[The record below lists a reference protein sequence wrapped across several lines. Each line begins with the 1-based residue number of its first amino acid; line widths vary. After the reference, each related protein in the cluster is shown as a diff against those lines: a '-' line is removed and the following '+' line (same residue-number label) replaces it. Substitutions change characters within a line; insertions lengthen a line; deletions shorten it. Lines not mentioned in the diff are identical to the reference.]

1 MKEKVIITKR
11 THRMLATKAK
21 FNQIREELL
30 ECGEKDLDEHSCEL
44 LETALGTVDT
54 TLDNMISMRVNEMAY
69 KSKGSMV

>member
-21 FNQIREELL
+21 FNQLREELL
-30 ECGEKDLDEHSCEL
+30 DCGEKGLDKCSFEEL
-44 LETALGTVDT
+44 DTALNTVDA